1 MIDSSQF
8 LKDHAPKFPK
18 ASVKNEP
25 FLRSEAYKFA
35 LRSLSAAGASEKRL
49 RERMKRK
56 GFSQEEAEKSI
67 QSLKAMGFL
76 NDKDLAR
83 QIVQKSAKAMEGEPL
98 IRLRLLK
105 AGIGEED
112 AMEAIGEGRGE
123 IEEGGERFSLFLR
136 EESGSDFQKA
146 LKLCK
151 KKGQPLKLAMKI
163 GASYT
168 PGSVTP

>member
-18 ASVKNEP
+18 VSVKNEP

-49 RERMKRK
+49 RERMKSK
-56 GFSQEEAEKSI
+56 GFSQEEASGAVEN
-67 QSLKAMGFL
+67 LKAMGFL

-112 AMEAIGEGRGE
+112 AMEAIEEGRGE
-123 IEEGGERFSLFLR
+123 IEEGGERFSLFLK

>member
-8 LKDHAPKFPK
+8 LKDHALKFPK

-56 GFSQEEAEKSI
+56 GFSQEEASKAVEN
-67 QSLKAMGFL
+67 LKAMGFL

-83 QIVQKSAKAMEGEPL
+83 QIVQKSAKAMEGESL

-112 AMEAIGEGRGE
+112 AMEAIEEGRGK
-123 IEEGGERFSLFLR
+123 IEEGGERFSLFLK

>member
-8 LKDHAPKFPK
+8 LKDRALKFPK
-18 ASVKNEP
+18 ASPKNEP
-25 FLRSEAYKFA
+25 LLRSEAYKFA

-56 GFSQEEAEKSI
+56 GFSQEEASKAVEN
-67 QSLKAMGFL
+67 LKAMGFL

-123 IEEGGERFSLFLR
+123 IEEGRERFSLFLK